1 MTRILKYSITN
12 LYFQGQHLLVLKQ
25 KALLTDNLSKT
36 VNFARHYISELEKI
50 GFLPEAVGI
59 GY

>member
-1 MTRILKYSITN
+1 
-12 LYFQGQHLLVLKQ
+12 LLVLKQ

-50 GFLPEAVGI
+50 IFTGGCRYWLLILEK
-59 GY
+59 